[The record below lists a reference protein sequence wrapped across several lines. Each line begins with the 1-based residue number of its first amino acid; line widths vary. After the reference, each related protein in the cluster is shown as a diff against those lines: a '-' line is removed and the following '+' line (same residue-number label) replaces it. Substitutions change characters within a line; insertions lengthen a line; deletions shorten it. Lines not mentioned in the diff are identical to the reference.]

1 MPRLIWMVFLLGAF
15 ASRYYFGVQGR
26 IVYAVVI
33 AVVIL
38 VFRRPLTIGLTHLA
52 SKLGLMKA
60 TIDKMP
66 LTIRL
71 ARAKAIDAGARQSA
85 AELSAV
91 GFVDAGAW
99 DIPPM
104 PKIKLALMVN
114 PVENFIAAIETAS
127 SIGAQ
132 VNVHTLYSNGS
143 VTTYT
148 NSELPAPKAQRPGM
162 TSVRLP
168 GASIATLVLRARKER
183 SRDGITT
190 VNAEDAPKI
199 YERLYA
205 ESIRFR
211 KVQGA

>member
-1 MPRLIWMVFLLGAF
+1 VE
-15 ASRYYFGVQGR
+15 GR
-26 IVYAVVI
+26 IVYAI
-33 AVVIL
+33 VIL
-38 VFRRPLTIGLTHLA
+38 VVVLLFRRPLTIGLTHLA
-52 SKLGLMKA
+52 SKLGLMKS

-71 ARAKAIDAGARQSA
+71 VRATAMDALARQSA

-91 GFVDAGAW
+91 GFIDAGAW

-114 PVENFIAAIETAS
+114 PVENFLAAIESAS
-127 SIGAQ
+127 AFGAQ
-132 VNVHTLYSNGS
+132 VNVHTLYSDGS

-148 NSELPAPKAQRPGM
+148 NSEMPAPKAQRPGV

-168 GASIATLVLRARKER
+168 GVSVATLVMRARKER
-183 SRDGITT
+183 SRDGIAT
-190 VNAEDAPKI
+190 VSAEDAPKI

-211 KVQGA
+211 KAQGA

>member
-1 MPRLIWMVFLLGAF
+1 MPRLIWIVFLVGAF
-15 ASRYYFGVQGR
+15 AARYYFGVQGR
-26 IVYAVVI
+26 IVYAI
-33 AVVIL
+33 VIL
-38 VFRRPLTIGLTHLA
+38 VVVLLFRRQLSIGLTHVA

-66 LTIRL
+66 LAIKL
-71 ARAKAIDAGARQSA
+71 VRASAMDPNARQLA

-114 PVENFIAAIETAS
+114 PVENFLAAIETAS

-132 VNVHTLYSNGS
+132 VNIHTLYSDGR

-148 NSELPAPKAQRPGM
+148 NSELPAPKAQRPGV
-162 TSVRLP
+162 TSVRMP
-168 GASIATLVLRARKER
+168 GVSVATLVLKARMER
-183 SRDGITT
+183 RRDGITP
-190 VNAEDAPKI
+190 VSAEDAPRI

>member
-1 MPRLIWMVFLLGAF
+1 MPRLIWIVFLLGAF
-15 ASRYYFGVQGR
+15 AARYYFGLQGR
-26 IVYAVVI
+26 IVYAIVIFVV
-33 AVVIL
+33 VML
-38 VFRRPLTIGLTHLA
+38 FRRPLTIGLTHLA
-52 SKLGLMKA
+52 SKLGLMKE

-71 ARAKAIDAGARQSA
+71 VRAKAMDAGARQLA

-114 PVENFIAAIETAS
+114 PVENFLAAIETAS
-127 SIGAQ
+127 AFGAQ
-132 VNVHTLYSNGS
+132 ANVHTLYSDGS

-148 NSELPAPKAQRPGM
+148 NSELPAPKAQRPGA

-168 GASIATLVLRARKER
+168 GASVATLVLKARKER
-183 SRDGITT
+183 RRDGITP
-190 VNAEDAPKI
+190 VSAEDAPRI

-211 KVQGA
+211 KMQGA